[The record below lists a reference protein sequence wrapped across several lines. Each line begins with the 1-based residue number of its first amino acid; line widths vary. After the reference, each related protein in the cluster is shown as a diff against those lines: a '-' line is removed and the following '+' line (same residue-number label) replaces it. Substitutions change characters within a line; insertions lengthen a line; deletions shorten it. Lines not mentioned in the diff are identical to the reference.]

1 MSLTVSQ
8 LMEKMPG
15 AFIPEKAAG
24 LDTVIQF
31 KFTGAEAGDWYATI
45 KDGKVAV
52 EQGIHDAPKMTLTAD
67 SKDYV
72 GIFTGELDPMKAFME
87 GKLKLAGDLNL
98 AMKMTQMF
106 KIR

>member
-1 MSLTVSQ
+1 MPLTVSQ

-45 KDGKVAV
+45 KDGKVV
-52 EQGIHDAPKMTLTAD
+52 EDFGNSPLEWTAYKSGDKTLLARSD
-67 SKDYV
+67 EFGFVNYEVIAIPQALVD
-72 GIFTGELDPMKAFME
+72 LDKV
-87 GKLKLAGDLNL
+87 K
-98 AMKMTQMF
+98 
-106 KIR
+106 R